1 VNWHRRWGS
10 TTGVAAPVSQ
20 GRNRGTTSG
29 IPRFFSAA
37 ARDALATQVSGVHRL
52 LLIATA
58 GITMLAA
65 APRASAQGDA
75 RLDVQLP
82 ARAVGGADGPSFSAR
97 AVLATRE
104 LRDLL
109 RAGFPARLHFRSEL
123 WRNDRLNN
131 TRDQAVEWDMLV
143 RFDQLGQ
150 KYEVYRIV
158 GERASRLGRVDTVEE
173 AEALVERPFRILA
186 PPMRRGRSYYYDSSL
201 DVEVLSLS
209 DLDEV
214 ERWLRGEV
222 RPTLRGDR
230 NPGTAVTRTVRTFFV
245 RLLGGE
251 RRHYQTQTK
260 TFTAE

>member
-1 VNWHRRWGS
+1 VQHVLATVLLSVLLLG
-10 TTGVAAPVSQ
+10 AAP
-20 GRNRGTTSG
+20 
-29 IPRFFSAA
+29 A
-37 ARDALATQVSGVHRL
+37 
-52 LLIATA
+52 
-58 GITMLAA
+58 M
-65 APRASAQGDA
+65 RAQADA
-75 RLDVQLP
+75 RLEVTLP
-82 ARAVGGADGPSFSAR
+82 ARAIGGADGPSFAPK
-97 AVLATRE
+97 AVLASRD

-123 WRNDRLNN
+123 WRNERLNN

-143 RFDQLGQ
+143 RYDQLGQ

-173 AEALVERPFRILA
+173 ADALVERPFRILA

-230 NPGTAVTRTVRTFFV
+230 NPGTAVTRTVRGFFV

>member
-1 VNWHRRWGS
+1 MFRWLLVVA
-10 TTGVAAPVSQ
+10 TG
-20 GRNRGTTSG
+20 
-29 IPRFFSAA
+29 FS
-37 ARDALATQVSGVHRL
+37 V
-52 LLIATA
+52 
-58 GITMLAA
+58 LAA
-65 APRASAQGDA
+65 APSAAAQADA

-82 ARAVGGADGPSFSAR
+82 TRSVGGADGPSFAPR

-186 PPMRRGRSYYYDSSL
+186 PPMRRGQSYYYDSSL

-214 ERWLRGEV
+214 ERWVRGEV

-251 RRHYQTQTK
+251 RRHYQTRTN
-260 TFTAE
+260 TFRAE

>member
-1 VNWHRRWGS
+1 MLRTLLLAALLGVS
-10 TTGVAAPVSQ
+10 TPGSQ
-20 GRNRGTTSG
+20 G
-29 IPRFFSAA
+29 
-37 ARDALATQVSGVHRL
+37 
-52 LLIATA
+52 LIQ
-58 GITMLAA
+58 
-65 APRASAQGDA
+65 AQHDA

-82 ARAVGGADGPSFSAR
+82 ARAVGGADGPAFAPRSM
-97 AVLATRE
+97 LATRD

-109 RAGFPARLHFRSEL
+109 RAGFPARLHFRCEL
-123 WRNDRLNN
+123 WRNERLNN
-131 TRDQAVEWDMLV
+131 TLDAAVEWDMLV
-143 RFDQLGQ
+143 RFDQLNR

-158 GERASRLGRVDTVEE
+158 GEQASRLGRLDTIEE
-173 AEALVERPFRILA
+173 AEALVERPFRIMA
-186 PPMRRGRSYYYDSSL
+186 PPMRRGRSYYYDSSV

-222 RPTLRGDR
+222 RPALRGDR

>member
-1 VNWHRRWGS
+1 MLHTLLTAALLGLCTLGS
-10 TTGVAAPVSQ
+10 
-20 GRNRGTTSG
+20 
-29 IPRFFSAA
+29 
-37 ARDALATQVSGVHRL
+37 
-52 LLIATA
+52 
-58 GITMLAA
+58 
-65 APRASAQGDA
+65 PRAADAQHDA
-75 RLDVQLP
+75 RLDIVLP
-82 ARAVGGADGPSFSAR
+82 SRAVGGADGPAFAPRSM
-97 AVLATRE
+97 LATRD

-109 RAGFPARLHFRSEL
+109 RAGFPARLHFRCEL
-123 WRNDRLNN
+123 WRNERLNN
-131 TRDQAVEWDMLV
+131 TLDAAVEWDMLV
-143 RFDQLGQ
+143 RFDQLNR

-158 GERASRLGRVDTVEE
+158 GEQASRLGRLDTIEE
-173 AEALVERPFRILA
+173 AEALVERPFRIMA
-186 PPMRRGRSYYYDSSL
+186 PPMRRGRSYYYDSSV

-222 RPTLRGDR
+222 RPALRGDR